1 MRTGRPTLTM
11 SSDERTHLLA
21 IARSR
26 SLPAALTLR
35 ASPCL
40 PGYAASLRN
49 RKRIEPFGWGRTIGG
64 LARPML
70 RGVEKLGFK
79 FTLTMAGYNLI
90 RLPNSS
96 QPKHERQPHMETP
109 NPSITF
115 N

>member
-1 MRTGRPTLTM
+1 
-11 SSDERTHLLA
+11 
-21 IARSR
+21 
-26 SLPAALTLR
+26 
-35 ASPCL
+35 L
-40 PGYAASLRN
+40 PGYAASQRN

-96 QPKHERQPHMETP
+96 RPKHERQPHIGNSEPINNIQLRPLSRSQKPDTVAK
-109 NPSITF
+109 SRISAAC
-115 N
+115 